1 MSIPDLL
8 IETAGLLLRF
18 LPWRSSPGLRR
29 VGRPDRD
36 SPVLIT
42 GNYLITV
49 RRLRRALK
57 DLDAWLLVTDSRGI
71 NVWCATSGGH
81 LTNRDLVR
89 ALRSSGIEE
98 KVDHRRLV
106 IPGLSAPGLEPR
118 VIRDRTGWEALFGP
132 VHMRDLPRFL
142 AYGSLTREMRSVS
155 FRPIQRLEI
164 GAIWGA
170 PMGSIYLLAG
180 WALAGLE
187 AAVLSAAAALIVSL
201 IVCLLLPWVPV
212 RGWKRAWAALGITV
226 AFTLITAGVWS
237 FSYGYD
243 ISATCLFGLVGL
255 LTGGVLTFDLAGT
268 TPNQGSGY
276 LRTDDYRVELE
287 AGHCTGAARCVLI
300 CPRGVIE
307 MRERRAFIAKPD
319 DCIRCAAC
327 IVQCPE
333 DALHFIFHDGTVI
346 DAATARSY
354 KLDLHGRRT
363 VKVNDI

>member
-1 MSIPDLL
+1 M
-8 IETAGLLLRF
+8 
-18 LPWRSSPGLRR
+18 
-29 VGRPDRD
+29 
-36 SPVLIT
+36 
-42 GNYLITV
+42 
-49 RRLRRALK
+49 K

-81 LTNRDLVR
+81 LSNSDLVR

-106 IPGLSAPGLEPR
+106 LPGLSAPGLEPR

-142 AYGSLTREMRSVS
+142 AYGSLTREMRGVS
-155 FRPIQRLEI
+155 FRPVQRLEI

-180 WALAGLE
+180 WAVTGLE
-187 AAVLSAAAALIVSL
+187 AAAVSAVAALIVSL
-201 IVCLLLPWVPV
+201 SVCLLLPRVPV
-212 RGWKRAWAALGITV
+212 RGWKRLWTTLGITI
-226 AFTLITAGVWS
+226 AFSLITVGVWS
-237 FSYGYD
+237 FTHPLTSGS
-243 ISATCLFGLVGL
+243 IALFGLVGL

-268 TPNQGSGY
+268 TPDQGSGY
-276 LRTDDYRVELE
+276 LRTYDYRVELE
-287 AGHCTGAARCVLI
+287 AGRCTGTARCVLI

-307 MRERRAFIAKPD
+307 MREGKAVIAKPNN
-319 DCIRCAAC
+319 CIRCAAC

-333 DALHFIFHDGTVI
+333 DALHFIFRDGTVI
-346 DAATARSY
+346 DAATARSC

-363 VKVNDI
+363 VKVTVY